1 MKYCFGYSAQSF
13 GLPASYPL
21 LQSEMDD
28 YMAGGRT
35 DWRGDVEIISP
46 ADAEQFY
53 DLLDSITILEGLDA
67 SLETILCE
75 EASVYFSGGCTAEQ
89 AAKNIQSRANV
100 YLSEQ
105 YG

>member
-1 MKYCFGYSAQSF
+1 
-13 GLPASYPL
+13 
-21 LQSEMDD
+21 
-28 YMAGGRT
+28 MAGGRT